1 MKHIILYKP
10 DGLKTLEFKFNE
22 PVISFNSNMGWA
34 SISASGR
41 SITICGQ
48 PFLCYDEDIAHN
60 FILSDFSDVWK
71 YEISDAYKEGNKVIV
86 IFQKDG
92 TPILMLWG
100 NNLSLKKD
108 GDINIFSIENK
119 DIYLYDMPFLILSKN
134 S

>member
-10 DGLKTLEFKFNE
+10 DGFKTLEFKFNE
-22 PVISFNSNMGWA
+22 PIISFNSDMGWI

-48 PFLCYDEDIAHN
+48 PFLCYDEDIANN

-71 YEISDAYKEGNKVIV
+71 YEISNAYKEGNKVIV

-100 NNLSLKKD
+100 NSLSLKKD
-108 GDINIFSIENK
+108 GDINIFSIEDK

>member
-10 DGLKTLEFKFNE
+10 DGFKTLEFKFNE

-48 PFLCYDEDIAHN
+48 PFLCYDEDIAN
-60 FILSDFSDVWK
+60 SFILSDFSDVWK
-71 YEISDAYKEGNKVIV
+71 YEISNAYKEGNKVIV

-100 NNLSLKKD
+100 NSLSLKKD
-108 GDINIFSIENK
+108 GDINIFSIEDK

>member
-10 DGLKTLEFKFNE
+10 DGFKTLEFKFNE

>member
-10 DGLKTLEFKFNE
+10 DGFKTLEFKFNE
-22 PVISFNSNMGWA
+22 PIINFNSNMGWA

-100 NNLSLKKD
+100 NSLSLKKD